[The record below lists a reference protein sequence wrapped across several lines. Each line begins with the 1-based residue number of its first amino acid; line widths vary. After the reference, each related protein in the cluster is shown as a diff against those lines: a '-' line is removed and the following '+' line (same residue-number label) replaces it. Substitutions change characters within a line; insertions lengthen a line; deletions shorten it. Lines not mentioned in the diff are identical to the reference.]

1 MPYKNLIVFALFAP
15 THSVLKHIFSD
26 LFPKSQYPIS
36 WVSHC
41 QAWNGIKNCTQMYV
55 VYLTQAKFYQMTS
68 VCDLKQTGSTA
79 VGGTIPQTT
88 LPCCDLLSPQHC
100 LISHTSL
107 PTSDLVSLIF
117 NGTRDHPLRCN
128 SRLNTEWKIQI
139 SPVLWVCGLI
149 SHTAQPLTTKFCV
162 KLSSSCNNALKL
174 QKYSCSQANWTYV
187 SRNQHISN
195 KKYASVSKSGQNWG
209 KYKQNAVRAC
219 TRAIL
224 GWNRGGTS

>member
-15 THSVLKHIFSD
+15 THSVLKNIFSD

-41 QAWNGIKNCTQMYV
+41 QAWNGIKNYTQMYV

-79 VGGTIPQTT
+79 VGGPIPQTT

-149 SHTAQPLTTKFCV
+149 SHTAPRPNSIVLCCWWDFRSDADLAYAITSSKALYGSPLNLVNCHGK
-162 KLSSSCNNALKL
+162 KA
-174 QKYSCSQANWTYV
+174 V
-187 SRNQHISN
+187 SPTQEE
-195 KKYASVSKSGQNWG
+195 V
-209 KYKQNAVRAC
+209 
-219 TRAIL
+219 
-224 GWNRGGTS
+224 